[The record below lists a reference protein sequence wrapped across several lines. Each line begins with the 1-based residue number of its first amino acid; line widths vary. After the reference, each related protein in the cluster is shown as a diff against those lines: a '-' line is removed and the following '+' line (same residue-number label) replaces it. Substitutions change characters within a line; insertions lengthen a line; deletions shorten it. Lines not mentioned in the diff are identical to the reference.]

1 MQSLISNAYFRLRN
15 FVLALLLIL
24 ASSLSQ
30 AGIEDDKLLHFSVS
44 FGIGASFGT
53 MYSPQK
59 ACAISL
65 IPGLA
70 KEIYDKLDDGLF
82 SFEDIVADG
91 IGGCIGA
98 YVSNRFS
105 KQYKRYKEINKAS
118 EEAGAT
124 HDENVSIYNASC
136 PDASLVRMCNAEQQ
150 GFGS

>member
-1 MQSLISNAYFRLRN
+1 MNNFLI
-15 FVLALLLIL
+15 ALLLL
-24 ASSLSQ
+24 LSSSVSQ
-30 AGIEDDKLLHFSVS
+30 AGIEEDKLMHFSIS
-44 FGIGASFGT
+44 FGIGASFG
-53 MYSPQK
+53 MLYSPQK

-70 KEIYDKLDDGLF
+70 KEIYDKLDYGLF
-82 SFEDIVADG
+82 SFEDIVADA

-124 HDENVSIYNASC
+124 HNENVSIYNASC